1 MAQLQRQK
9 MSVRLCVLT
18 SFALLLSFSEAS
30 AGEPF
35 SEAIPPKSFCDMG
48 YFEIGGKVMSY
59 AEIIV
64 EGNRTIEFN
73 NQGPITAYGYIK
85 DIDMAKDP
93 MDPTR
98 AKIFGI
104 GECWKPLGKA
114 ASDSMMDIDILFE
127 PSEIAAEEYKRLR
140 MSLLQLG
147 SDSFNS
153 RALVKVTGNFK
164 MYSNT
169 FEQYF
174 SATTVDVV
182 ATAN

>member
-1 MAQLQRQK
+1 
-9 MSVRLCVLT
+9 MSAKRYVSAAC
-18 SFALLLSFSEAS
+18 ALLLSVSEVS

-35 SEAIPPKSFCDMG
+35 SEVIPPRSFCDMG

-64 EGNRTIEFN
+64 EGNRTFEFN
-73 NQGPITAYGYIK
+73 EQGPITAYGYIK

-93 MDPTR
+93 MDATR
-98 AKIFGI
+98 AKIFGN
-104 GECWKPLGKA
+104 GHCWKPLGKA
-114 ASDSMMDIDILFE
+114 ASDGMMDVDILFE
-127 PSEIAAEEYKRLR
+127 PSEISEEDYKRLR

-153 RALVKVTGNFK
+153 RALVKVTGSFK
-164 MYSNT
+164 FYSNT

-174 SATTVDVV
+174 SATTVEVV